1 MCIAT
6 ADSLTV
12 NQGHCQSLAVARVE
26 KTQFAG
32 LVPPLLPHLHKELQ
46 QYV

>member
-6 ADSLTV
+6 ADSLTG

-32 LVPPLLPHLHKELQ
+32 WLPGQDTGELARGG
-46 QYV
+46 